1 MNNLLQFIIKHIHW
15 FGFLIYMVVSCMLL
29 FRSNPYQQ
37 SVYLSS
43 ANSVASTVF
52 EGYSAVTSYFGLKSA
67 NEEMQQQNT
76 ALLLEVAQLKKQ
88 LRNYQL
94 QIPDTTGILAKSEQ
108 EYSFVVANVISNS
121 VSQPANFITIDRGS
135 LDGIMP
141 EMGVVGHDGV
151 VGIVN
156 VVGKHTAR
164 IISLINP
171 YTRLSCK
178 VKKNDKFG
186 TLIWNGED
194 YRYATLIELPR
205 DGKYAKGDSV
215 VTSGYSSLFPEGIMV
230 GIIEGEDKAMSSNF
244 MAMKVKLSTNFSQ
257 LKNVSAIHNKM
268 KVELKALESKDN
280 NPNGAKPKEEKK

>member
-15 FGFLIYMVVSCMLL
+15 FVFLIYMVVSCILL

-280 NPNGAKPKEEKK
+280 NPNGAKPK

>member
-15 FGFLIYMVVSCMLL
+15 FVFLIYMVVSCILL

-156 VVGKHTAR
+156 VVGKHSAR

-178 VKKNDKFG
+178 VKKNSKFG

-194 YRYATLIELPR
+194 YRYATLTELPR
-205 DGKYAKGDSV
+205 DGRYAKGDSV
-215 VTSGYSSLFPEGIMV
+215 VTSGYSSLFPEDIMV
-230 GIIEGEDKAMSSNF
+230 GVIVGEDKAMSSNF
-244 MAMKVKLSTNFSQ
+244 MAMKVKLSTDFSQ
-257 LKNVSAIHNKM
+257 LKNVSALNNKM
-268 KVELKALESKDN
+268 RVELKALETKDN
-280 NPNGAKPKEEKK
+280 NPSGTKKEEKK

>member
-1 MNNLLQFIIKHIHW
+1 MNNLLQFIVRHTRW
-15 FGFLIYMVVSCMLL
+15 FVFLIYVVISCILL

-43 ANSVASTVF
+43 ANGVASTVF
-52 EGYSAVTSYFGLKSA
+52 EGYSAITSYFGLKSA
-67 NEEMQQQNT
+67 NEEMQKQNT
-76 ALLLEVAQLKKQ
+76 ELLLEVAHLKKQ
-88 LRNYQL
+88 LRDYQL
-94 QIPDTTGILAKSEQ
+94 LIPDSTGILAKADKD
-108 EYSFVVANVISNS
+108 YSFVVANVISNS
-121 VSQPANFITIDRGS
+121 VSQPANFITSDRGS
-135 LDGIMP
+135 EDGIMP

-171 YTRLSCK
+171 YIRLSCK
-178 VKKNDKFG
+178 VKKNGKVG
-186 TLIWNGED
+186 TLVWDGND

-230 GIIEGEDKAMSSNF
+230 GVVESEDKAMSSNF

-268 KVELKALESKDN
+268 KVELKALESKDD
-280 NPNGAKPKEEKK
+280 NPSGVKGKEEKK